1 MAKGSIKKII
11 RDRGFGFI
19 AAEDGREIFFHRSEM
34 NESDFDAL
42 LAGNNVTFDVEKT
55 DKGPIATRVNIVQE

>member
-1 MAKGSIKKII
+1 MQKGSIKKII

-34 NESDFDAL
+34 NESEFEAL
-42 LAGNNVTFDVEKT
+42 LAGNNVTFEVEKT
-55 DKGPIATRVNIVQE
+55 AKGPVATRVNIAPE